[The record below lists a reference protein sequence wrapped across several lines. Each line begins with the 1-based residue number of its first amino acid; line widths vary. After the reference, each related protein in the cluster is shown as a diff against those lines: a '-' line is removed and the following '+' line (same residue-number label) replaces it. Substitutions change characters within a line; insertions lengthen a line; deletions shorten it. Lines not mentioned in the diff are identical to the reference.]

1 MSVRP
6 VLLMGAG
13 GHASVVAAALL
24 ASGRKIA
31 GCIAPV
37 PPKPGQLSGIPYLGS
52 DDVLT
57 SINPSETDI
66 AIAVGSTRASRLR
79 GEMYDKMAALGF
91 RFATVIHPSAVVD
104 STARIGQGAQVM
116 AGSIVQVNAVIGENA
131 IINSGAVIEHDATA
145 HARGRI
151 DIDTENAGRLALQI
165 EGEVGAARL
174 PQRMRETMRLDGLE
188 ALEIQERHDGAMAG
202 RIALECRS
210 AFASASAGKT

>member
-52 DDVLT
+52 DDVLA

-116 AGSIVQVNAVIGENA
+116 AGAIVQVNAVIGENA
-131 IINSGAVIEHDATA
+131 IINSGAVIEHDCILERHVHAASGAILAGQVTVGEGSHIGAGAVVLQGRTLGRHVTVGAGACVISDIGEGATA
-145 HARGRI
+145 VGIPAKEIR
-151 DIDTENAGRLALQI
+151 
-165 EGEVGAARL
+165 VGA
-174 PQRMRETMRLDGLE
+174 
-188 ALEIQERHDGAMAG
+188 
-202 RIALECRS
+202 S
-210 AFASASAGKT
+210 

>member
-31 GCIAPV
+31 GCIALV

-79 GEMYDKMAALGF
+79 GEMYDKIAALGF

-116 AGSIVQVNAVIGENA
+116 AGAIVQVNAVIGENA
-131 IINSGAVIEHDATA
+131 IINSGAVIEHDCILERHVHAASGAILAGQVTVGEGSHIGAGAVVLQGRTLGRHVTVGAGACVISDIGEGATA
-145 HARGRI
+145 VGIPAKEIR
-151 DIDTENAGRLALQI
+151 
-165 EGEVGAARL
+165 VGA
-174 PQRMRETMRLDGLE
+174 
-188 ALEIQERHDGAMAG
+188 
-202 RIALECRS
+202 S
-210 AFASASAGKT
+210 

>member
-24 ASGRKIA
+24 ASGRTIA

-79 GEMYDKMAALGF
+79 GEIYDKMAALGF

-116 AGSIVQVNAVIGENA
+116 AGAIVQVNAVIGENA
-131 IINSGAVIEHDATA
+131 IINSGAVIEHDCILERHVHAASGAILAGQVTVGEGSHIGAGAVVLQGRTLGRHVTVGAGACVISDIGEGATA
-145 HARGRI
+145 VGIPAKEIR
-151 DIDTENAGRLALQI
+151 
-165 EGEVGAARL
+165 VGA
-174 PQRMRETMRLDGLE
+174 
-188 ALEIQERHDGAMAG
+188 
-202 RIALECRS
+202 S
-210 AFASASAGKT
+210 